1 MTDNGN
7 DMVEIRRDRYL
18 IQLKHPI
25 LIRTRM
31 YESPCGVLM
40 LGAAEEKLCL
50 CDWLKEPHH
59 RQVEYRLQ
67 RMMGAEFEEGTTE
80 VIEQAA
86 RQLDEYFSVQRHTF
100 DIPLMLVGTPFQQ
113 SVWQSLLTIPYG
125 DVLSYAEVACRI
137 GKPRAVRAVAHAIGA
152 NALSLFIPCHRIIGS
167 NHSLMGY
174 AGGQEAKRQ
183 LLEIEKGA
191 YILKKCRNHL
201 PYKLI
206 L

>member
-1 MTDNGN
+1 M
-7 DMVEIRRDRYL
+7 
-18 IQLKHPI
+18 KHPI

-40 LGAAEEKLCL
+40 LGEAEGQLCL
-50 CDWLKEPHH
+50 CDWLTEPHH

-67 RMMGAEFEEGTTE
+67 WMMGAEFEEGTTE

-125 DVLSYAEVACRI
+125 EVLSYAEVAYRI
-137 GKPRAVRAVAHAIGA
+137 GKPRAVRAVANAIGA
-152 NALSLFIPCHRIIGS
+152 NALSLFIPCHRVIGS

-191 YILKKCRNHL
+191 YI
-201 PYKLI
+201 
-206 L
+206 